1 MFDSARYMS
10 LYINTMYVKTNA
22 LVHSAC
28 PQVYPL
34 LSTNDVGVSMLHG
47 LIVASLRINQ
57 IYIKIDKVQIKPY
70 LHQPK
75 PFHRLNILICGLLPF
90 ARAA

>member
-1 MFDSARYMS
+1 MFVSARYMS
-10 LYINTMYVKTNA
+10 LYINTMYVKTNT

-34 LSTNDVGVSMLHG
+34 LSTNVEVSILHR